1 MKGNSVTSVS
11 VYTKDRCVQCDMTKR
26 LMKQLGVEFIEE
38 DAMDEGNLAAFKEL
52 GFLAAP
58 VVAVGESRDDMWS
71 GFQPDRIRAI
81 AERING
87 GK

>member
-1 MKGNSVTSVS
+1 MTTIRI
-11 VYTKDRCVQCDMTKR
+11 YTKPGCGPCVATKR
-26 LMKQLGVEFIEE
+26 AFDAKGITYIVEN
-38 DAMDEGNLAAFKEL
+38 AMDEGNIAAFKEL

-58 VVAVGESRDDMWS
+58 VVTVGDSADDMWS
-71 GFQPDRIRAI
+71 GFKIDRINEI